1 MFVCSKYT
9 LYFCNVKQGSRLVK
23 TDIKRKYNRRKPNY
37 IRQNFQQVRLH
48 QLDFLFYNGSAYLF
62 CKTYRVESVHSLSD
76 LSPDI

>member
-1 MFVCSKYT
+1 MFVCSKKT

-23 TDIKRKYNRRKPNY
+23 TDIKSKYNRRKPNY

-62 CKTYRVESVHSLSD
+62 SHIQTKSKKPVLG
-76 LSPDI
+76 